1 MNRIEDR
8 YKELAVRIVNNGIYG
23 SGCLFQTEEEYS
35 YVLTAKHCIIEN
47 DGDEVIKDNVK
58 ITRFNKSN
66 NQLTILDIY
75 LHESF
80 DIALIKVSNVSIEAI
95 GIHKPDKNDKLALYG
110 YPNKL
115 KTEEE
120 NRVNL
125 ECQVSFRQDNYFEVE
140 ADSIQFTFED
150 GVDENILGLSG
161 SGAFYEKDDELFLS
175 GIFTRLKA
183 DNGAYNKYCVLNIEL
198 FDKITSE
205 KNISSLNIN
214 NFTFQE
220 KSQEELNKVFFSIY
234 QNGFEEYYF
243 ERDVDKLF
251 SNYLNSN
258 KNIWINGI
266 SGVGKTNLVF
276 RNLITKNSNSHWVD
290 LSTVNSENI
299 NDYFDEINQEI
310 IELFDIKSPYKK
322 RNIFVQISTNLEK
335 CPHANYILFVDEIP
349 LVNER
354 MFEEFV
360 NGFIT
365 ISEHYNKKIKYPN
378 IRFVISTKKKPKSCI
393 ETTENYLNTKQK
405 ANKNFFFIDISK
417 WDNEELI
424 ILLNIIIKEF
434 NYTINEETQ
443 KKILKVSK
451 GLPNI
456 LKDIFQKLY
465 YERCSIGTAL
475 RETELDN

>member
-1 MNRIEDR
+1 MDRIENR
-8 YKELAVRIVNNGIYG
+8 YKELAVKIENDGIHG
-23 SGCLFQTEEEYS
+23 SGCLFQTEAKYS
-35 YVLTAKHCIIEN
+35 YVLTAKHCIIKN
-47 DGDEVIKDNVK
+47 DGDKAVKDNVK
-58 ITRFNKSN
+58 ITRFNESN
-66 NQLTILDIY
+66 NQLTILEIFLIDK
-75 LHESF
+75 F
-80 DIALIKVSNVSIEAI
+80 DLALIKIDKLELETI
-95 GIHKPDKNDKLALYG
+95 GIHKPVKSEKTSIYG
-110 YPNKL
+110 YPSKL
-115 KTEEE
+115 KNEEE
-120 NRVNL
+120 KRNNL
-125 ECQVSFRQDNYFEVE
+125 ECKVSFRHDDYFEVE
-140 ADSIQFTFED
+140 SDGIQFTFDD
-150 GVDENILGLSG
+150 GVDENIIGLSG
-161 SGAFYEKDDELFLS
+161 AGAFVERNNTLFLS

-183 DNGAYNKYCVLNIEL
+183 ENGAYHKYCVLNIEL
-198 FDKITSE
+198 FDQLTSE
-205 KNISSLNIN
+205 KNISSLNNN

-220 KSQEELNKVFFSIY
+220 KSQEELNKVFFSLY
-234 QNGFEEYYF
+234 ENEFEEYYF

-251 SNYLNSN
+251 LSYLKAN

-276 RNLITKNSNSHWVD
+276 RNLITKVSNSHWVD
-290 LSTVNSENI
+290 LSTLNSENI
-299 NDYFDEINQEI
+299 TDYFDEINQEI
-310 IELFDIKSPYKK
+310 IELFDIESPYTK

-335 CPHANYILFVDEIP
+335 CPHPNYILFVDEIP
-349 LVNER
+349 LVNEK

-365 ISEHYNKKIKYPN
+365 ISEHYNKKTKCPN
-378 IRFVISTKKKPKSCI
+378 IKFVISTKKKPKTCI

-434 NYTINEETQ
+434 NYSINEETQ
-443 KKILKVSK
+443 KMILNVSK

-465 YERCSIGTAL
+465 YERCSISTAL